1 MVTLATAILG
11 RSVSAAGLCCSY
23 MRTPNIIF
31 PATGAAVAVAAA
43 AAAEEEELDEEDE
56 EEAAEEE
63 GVRLELRMS
72 RRSSRE
78 SGM

>member
-31 PATGAAVAVAAA
+31 PATGAAVAAPA